1 MSNYTG
7 RPLEGG
13 SQCHC
18 CLGWEG
24 SPCWELVLGRSAR
37 SHGPSSL
44 PSGSSFSSSPSW
56 WVCTKPRGLGLG
68 CELMKEEVGSLVP
81 WQR

>member
-1 MSNYTG
+1 M
-7 RPLEGG
+7 PLLPG
-13 SQCHC
+13 
-18 CLGWEG
+18 
-24 SPCWELVLGRSAR
+24 LGRESLLGTCPGEVR